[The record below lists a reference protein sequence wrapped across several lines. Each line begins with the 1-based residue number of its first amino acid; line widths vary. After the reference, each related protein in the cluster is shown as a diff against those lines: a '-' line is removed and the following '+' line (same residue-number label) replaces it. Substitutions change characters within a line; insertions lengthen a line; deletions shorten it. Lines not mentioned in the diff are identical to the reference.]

1 MALNITGP
9 LTGPLSLR
17 VNVTT
22 TFNASLTPTNALF
35 DQYCATAQDANL
47 TINAPGGTPVNGDKL
62 TFRIKSDGVAARTVT
77 LATGSGAF
85 RAIGV
90 TLPVTVGAAGGST
103 GIKTA
108 YIGCSYNADDQ
119 RWDVIAVG
127 QEA

>member
-22 TFNASLTPTNALF
+22 TFSASLTPTNALF
-35 DQYCATAQDANL
+35 DQYCATAQNDNL

-62 TFRIKSDGVAARTVT
+62 TFRIKSDGVARTVT
-77 LATGSGAF
+77 LATGSTNAF

-90 TLPVTVGAAGGST
+90 TLPVTVGAA
-103 GIKTA
+103 KTA

>member
-1 MALNITGP
+1 MALNI
-9 LTGPLSLR
+9 TGPLSLR

-22 TFNASLTPTNALF
+22 SFSTSLTPTNALF
-35 DQYCATAQDANL
+35 DQYCATSQDTNL
-47 TINAPGGTPVNGDKL
+47 TINAPTGTPANGDKL
-62 TFRIKSDGVAARTVT
+62 TFRIKSDGVATRTVT
-77 LATGSGAF
+77 LATGSNGAF

>member
-77 LATGSGAF
+77 LATGSNAF

-90 TLPVTVGAAGGST
+90 TLPVTVGTAVAA
-103 GIKTA
+103 KTA